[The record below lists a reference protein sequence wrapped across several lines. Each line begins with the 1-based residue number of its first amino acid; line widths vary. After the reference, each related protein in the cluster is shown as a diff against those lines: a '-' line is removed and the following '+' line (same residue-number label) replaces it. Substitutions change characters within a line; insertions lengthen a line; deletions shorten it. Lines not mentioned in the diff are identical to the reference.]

1 MIHSL
6 ISEGVKFFSSLH
18 YRFYNPFNILK
29 IEELAQRFS
38 DFQVKQLID
47 DGDNTRISFLMEKA
61 EINEDP

>member
-1 MIHSL
+1 ML
-6 ISEGVKFFSSLH
+6 NFSAVCIID
-18 YRFYNPFNILK
+18 FIILLTSWK